1 PLRKA
6 CHAVELA
13 YVFGNL
19 DETIYTGE
27 RADEELSDTVMQM
40 WTNFARTGDPSTES
54 LEWQP
59 YDENSRISMIISGEP
74 HTSRD
79 VLQRQRKLLSPLL
92 TRMINPSYATLDLNV
107 PFVRKAIAGGLMV
120 LSGVAAAAYFA
131 VKLIDN
137 D

>member
-1 PLRKA
+1 
-6 CHAVELA
+6 
-13 YVFGNL
+13 
-19 DETIYTGE
+19 
-27 RADEELSDTVMQM
+27 
-40 WTNFARTGDPSTES
+40 
-54 LEWQP
+54 
-59 YDENSRISMIISGEP
+59 RISMIISGEP